1 MLLITHKNNHKKI
14 CYSNIMKMK
23 VLFLESTKKNL
34 HRNNYF
40 KKIKTKHIQRLII
53 DFLFMQKFFR
63 VLVIFMCLSRNK

>member
-34 HRNNYF
+34 HRNNYLKKSKQNIF
-40 KKIKTKHIQRLII
+40 K
-53 DFLFMQKFFR
+53 D
-63 VLVIFMCLSRNK
+63 